1 MIVKTEDRTFSVDF
15 VTGEVYGEYEVVES
29 TNKEETQYYKS
40 TTFNPSNA
48 RNTDEIVEFIKAT
61 IDKRKLITINNIQL
75 YHDRNCGEIVR
86 SGAKNQFTLPA
97 YKIMQKLVGALTIH
111 NCVICTQ
118 DNLGSVLGCE
128 PKDIKRTLKACKSLV
143 RYDGNKGMQKGF
155 VKVFINPAYGWKGDS
170 STAYNSQQRAVAEWY
185 KESIDLLGEMKIYH
199 ETCNIEFSEE
209 TDKWLEAFSKNLKP
223 FSDYVYEDQA
233 ESLVKPDGK

>member
-1 MIVKTEDRTFSVDF
+1 MIVKTEDRTFSVDS
-15 VTGEVYGEYEVVES
+15 VTGEVYGEYELVER
-29 TNKEETQYYKS
+29 TNKEEAQYYKS
-40 TTFNPSNA
+40 TSFNPSSA
-48 RNTDEIVEFIKAT
+48 RNTDEIEEFIKAT

-118 DNLGSVLGCE
+118 DKLGSVLGCE
-128 PKDIKRTLKACKSLV
+128 PKDIKRTLNACKSLV
-143 RYDGNKGMQKGF
+143 RYNGNKGMQKGF

-170 STAYNSQQRAVAEWY
+170 SVAYNSQRRAVAEWY
-185 KESIDLLGEMKIYH
+185 KESPDLLSEMEVYH
-199 ETCNIEFSEE
+199 ETCNIEFSAEFLK
-209 TDKWLEAFSKNLKP
+209 DLKSIVKRLKP
-223 FSDYVYEDQA
+223 FNDYVYEEQA
-233 ESLVKPDGK
+233 ESYFKTEK

>member
-1 MIVKTEDRTFSVDF
+1 MIVKTEDNRSFSVDPL
-15 VTGEVYGEYEVVES
+15 TGEVYGEYEIVES

-48 RNTDEIVEFIKAT
+48 RNTDEIEEFIKAT

-97 YKIMQKLVGALTIH
+97 YKIMVKLVNALTIH
-111 NCVICTQ
+111 NCLICTQ
-118 DNLGSVLGCE
+118 DYLGSVLGCE
-128 PKDIKRTLKACKSLV
+128 SKDIKRTLKACKSLV

-170 STAYNSQQRAVAEWY
+170 STAYHSQRNAIADWY
-185 KESIDLLGEMKIYH
+185 KESPDLLGEMQTYH
-199 ETCNIEFSEE
+199 ETCNIEFTED
-209 TDKWLEAFSKNLKP
+209 TKDWLMKFSKNLKP

-233 ESLVKPDGK
+233 EFLVKS